1 MLGVRPTQLNSWTRL
16 GLIPAASKRGEPSY
30 EFADLVA
37 LETIKRLT
45 AEGVPAKKLKHALAA
60 LREQVGDS
68 AARLANLHVTT
79 NGRQL
84 VVSSPSQG
92 GVRIEPLTGQM
103 VLAFDTRGI
112 AEKIRSLPSR
122 SAEEWFEMGLACDL
136 KPGTMRRAADA
147 YRHAVKLAP
156 EWVEAHINLGTA
168 LFHLKQFNA
177 ARRCFKTA
185 LDLDPV
191 NALAHFN
198 FGCVLERLGHRQVAI
213 EEIERSVTLDPSRAD
228 AHLNLALLYDQS
240 GEQDRMRDH
249 LEQYLR
255 CEPNGRWA
263 QFARSRLPVGAQRHS
278 GHGMRTGRASSGAA
292 QRNSKITPFRRP

>member
-1 MLGVRPTQLNSWTRL
+1 MLGVRPAQLNSWARL
-16 GLIPAASKRGEPSY
+16 GLIASDVRRGEPFY
-30 EFADLVA
+30 GFPDLVA
-37 LETIKRLT
+37 IETIKRLT
-45 AEGVPAKKLKHALAA
+45 AEGIPTRRLKRALSA
-60 LREQVGDS
+60 LREQVGDG
-68 AARLANLHVTT
+68 AASLANLHVTT
-79 NGRQL
+79 NGREV
-84 VVSSPSQG
+84 VVSSPASG
-92 GVRIEPLTGQM
+92 NVGIEPLTGQM
-103 VLAFDTRGI
+103 VLGFNTRGI

-147 YRHAVKLAP
+147 YRHAVRLAP

-168 LFHLKQFNA
+168 LFHLKQFNS

-198 FGCVLERLGHRQVAI
+198 YGCVLERLGHRQNAI
-213 EEIERSVTLDPSRAD
+213 DEIERSVTLDPARAD

-240 GEQDRMRDH
+240 DEQDRMREH

-263 QFARSRLPVGAQRHS
+263 QFARSRLPAGAQRHNGGTES
-278 GHGMRTGRASSGAA
+278 RSRSTGISRTSS
-292 QRNSKITPFRRP
+292 KVTPFRRP